1 MKEPVGLLLVN
12 LGTPAA
18 PRPREVRRY
27 LREFLSD
34 PRVLDIPAA
43 LRFLLLELV
52 ILPRRPR
59 ASAAAYQ
66 KIWGPEGSPL
76 LVHGRALAA
85 KVQARLGAAVQV
97 ELAMRYGQPAVAAA
111 LDRFAAA
118 GVSRL
123 VVFPLYPQF
132 SSAATGSSIEH
143 VLRLAAGRWNTPY
156 IQVIPPFYD
165 HPAYV
170 AARAE
175 AARPFLD
182 PLPERVF
189 FSFHGLPE
197 RQIRKSDPSGA
208 HCLSRPDCCAGIG
221 PANRHCYRAQCHAA
235 ARLLADRLGVPEER
249 RVVCFQSRLGRSPWI
264 SPATDEVLAA
274 EARRGV
280 RQAVIVP
287 AFVTDC
293 LETLEELAI
302 RGVEIWRANGGET
315 LRVVPALNAGDR
327 FAEAVVEIA
336 TEGST
341 WLPPR
346 PTPAALSSG
355 ATGATGATGAAGTAG
370 RRVEAVS

>member
-1 MKEPVGLLLVN
+1 MKERVGLLLIN
-12 LGTPAA
+12 LGTPDA

-34 PRVLDIPAA
+34 PRVLDMPAF

-59 ASAAAYQ
+59 ASAEAYR

-76 LVHGRALAA
+76 LVQGRALAG
-85 KVQARLGAAVQV
+85 KVQSRLGDAVQV
-97 ELAMRYGQPAVAAA
+97 ELAMRYGNPSIASA

-123 VVFPLYPQF
+123 VVFPLYPQY
-132 SSAATGSSIEH
+132 SSAATGSSIEQ

-165 HPAYV
+165 HPAFV

-175 AARPFLD
+175 VARPFLE
-182 PLPERVF
+182 PEPERVY

-197 RQIRKSDPSGA
+197 RQIRKSDPSGS
-208 HCLSRPDCCAGIG
+208 HCLVCADCCAEVG

-235 ARLLADRLGVPEER
+235 ARLLAERLGVPEER
-249 RVVCFQSRLGRSPWI
+249 RIVCFQSRLGRAPWLSP
-264 SPATDEVLAA
+264 STEEVLAA

-280 RQAVIVP
+280 RRAVIIP

-293 LETLEELAI
+293 LETLEELSI
-302 RGVEIWRANGGET
+302 RGVEIWHQNGGET
-315 LRVVPALNAGDR
+315 LQVVPALNASDR
-327 FAEAVVEIA
+327 FADAVVEIA
-336 TEGST
+336 TQGST
-341 WLPPR
+341 WIPV
-346 PTPAALSSG
+346 AA
-355 ATGATGATGAAGTAG
+355 
-370 RRVEAVS
+370 